1 MPIDRRLGGAPRW
14 LVGYMLVCLAALLLA
29 ATILYVTA
37 ADVMAAVSRLPRD
50 GTIPR
55 SVHGIPYAELINRAA
70 RNHRLNPALVAAV
83 VFTESGF
90 HAQARSSRGA
100 YGLMQVVPATWRE
113 LAGEPACAPEI
124 ARLTDPPCMDDPAS
138 NLETGTA
145 YLRRL
150 VDQFKGNLPYAL
162 AAYNAGAGT
171 VERHEGIPPFPETT
185 RYLRQVALV
194 WLHLQQDGTL
204 TPVWRILLRSA
215 NVGSYARAAVVI
227 SLIGLTLPLLWVIAS
242 PASRPPLAQMR
253 QGVRR

>member
-1 MPIDRRLGGAPRW
+1 MSIGRRLGGAPRW
-14 LVGYMLVCLAALLLA
+14 LIGYALVCLAALLLA
-29 ATILYVTA
+29 ATTLYLTA
-37 ADVMAAVSRLPRD
+37 AHVMAAVSRLPRE
-50 GTIPR
+50 GMIPR
-55 SVHGIPYAELINRAA
+55 SVHRIPYAELINRAA

-90 HAQARSSRGA
+90 HPQARSSRGA
-100 YGLMQVVPATWRE
+100 YGLMQVVPVTWRE
-113 LAGEPACAPEI
+113 LAGEPACAAEV
-124 ARLTDPPCMDDPAS
+124 ARLTDPPCMEDPES

-150 VDQFKGNLPYAL
+150 VDRFKGNLPYAL

-171 VERHEGIPPFPETT
+171 VEHHEGIPPFPETT
-185 RYLRQVALV
+185 RYLRQVAVV

-215 NVGSYARAAVVI
+215 NVGSYARAAIAI
-227 SLIGLTLPLLWVIAS
+227 SLLGLTVPLLWLIAW
-242 PASRPPLAQMR
+242 PASRPPLAHMR